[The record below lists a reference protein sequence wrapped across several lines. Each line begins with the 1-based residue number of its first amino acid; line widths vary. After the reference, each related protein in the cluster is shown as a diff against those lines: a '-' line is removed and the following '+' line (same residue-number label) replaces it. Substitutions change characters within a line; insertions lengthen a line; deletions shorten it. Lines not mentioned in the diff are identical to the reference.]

1 MNDNFLIRELEEQF
15 TYFLK
20 NVPSTNE
27 VPRSYSEINGIRMA
41 SAKYHS
47 KIGTNGGFLLMHSTG
62 NKPKETEMDSSIN
75 YTDYYYLE
83 ALKRQKEIKID
94 G

>member
-41 SAKYHS
+41 SAKYRS
-47 KIGTNGGFLLMHSTG
+47 KIGTNRGFLLMHSTG
-62 NKPKETEMDSSIN
+62 NKPKETEVDSSIN

-83 ALKRQKEIKID
+83 ALKRQNEVKTN